1 MGLEK
6 VIERIEE
13 EGAEKITGI
22 LQDAERQAAEILR
35 AAQKTLDALSLKRK
49 QESEKQMETWRMQ
62 ERSGMEIEAKKIRL
76 NAEKDILNQ
85 TYQECLAA
93 LQSLPHEK
101 MLSSLLKKVK
111 EEMPEAAVIYSNK
124 RDEGLVRSLSRL
136 THGGTMECLGGIVVE
151 NTDRTVK
158 LDYQYETIAASV
170 WDQYLKGIAEKALR

>member
-22 LQDAERQAAEILR
+22 LQDAEQQATEILR
-35 AAQKTLDALSLKRK
+35 TAQKTRDAMSLKRTH
-49 QESEKQMETWRMQ
+49 ESEKQIETWRMQ
-62 ERSGMEIEAKKIRL
+62 ERSRMEIEAKKIRL

-101 MLSSLLKKVK
+101 ILSFLLKKAK
-111 EEMPEAAVIYSNK
+111 EEMPEAAVLYSNR

-136 THGGTMECLGGIVVE
+136 TYEGNVECLGGIVVE
-151 NTDRTVK
+151 NKDKTLKV
-158 LDYQYETIAASV
+158 DYQYETIAASV
-170 WDQYLKGIAEKALR
+170 WDHYLKEIAEQLLR